1 MVKVAV
7 IGCKKHQD
15 VNCISK
21 DLMAVT
27 KGTGQFKELGPAEF
41 TGFLSCGGCPGKKT
55 VERVRMLTRAGADVV
70 ALSTGLE
77 DNGFSCPYRE
87 QIWNDIDRRFPSTI
101 VLGST
106 Y

>member
-7 IGCKKHQD
+7 IGCKKQQN

-21 DLMAVT
+21 DLIAVT
-27 KGTGQFKELGPAEF
+27 KGTGQFKEIGPSEL

-55 VERVRMLTRAGADVV
+55 IERARLLTRAGADIV
-70 ALSTGLE
+70 ALSSGLE
-77 DNGFSCPYRE
+77 DEGFSCPYRDKLR
-87 QIWNDIDRRFPSTI
+87 IDLDRRFPSTI